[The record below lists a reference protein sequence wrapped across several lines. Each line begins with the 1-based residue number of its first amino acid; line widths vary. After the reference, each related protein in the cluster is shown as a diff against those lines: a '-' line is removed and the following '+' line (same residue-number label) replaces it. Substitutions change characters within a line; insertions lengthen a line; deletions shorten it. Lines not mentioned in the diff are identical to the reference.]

1 MGKVKNKPPVMPWQD
16 LFDFKIYKPTQGR
29 IVRQAT
35 ALALALVVASGV
47 WKLIG
52 ELSDA
57 DTQIIRLGIPLALG
71 LVSAWLIFR
80 LINKP
85 RFADFLISTEAEMA
99 KVSWPSRPE
108 LFRATGVVLVTMLV
122 LAASLFTFDII
133 WQTVFQWL
141 GVLQF

>member
-1 MGKVKNKPPVMPWQD
+1 MGKVKSKTVVMAWQD
-16 LFDFKIYKPTQGR
+16 LFNFEIYKPTQGR

-35 ALALALVVASGV
+35 ALALVLIVGTGV

-52 ELSDA
+52 ELSDT
-57 DTQIIRLGIPLALG
+57 DTKIRLGVPLALG
-71 LVSAWLIFR
+71 VVAGWLIFR

-122 LAASLFTFDII
+122 LAAALFMFDII
-133 WQTVFQWL
+133 WQTMFQWL

>member
-1 MGKVKNKPPVMPWQD
+1 MGKVKDKTAIMAWQD
-16 LFDFKIYKPTQGR
+16 LFNFEIYKPTQGR

-47 WKLIG
+47 WKLIL
-52 ELSDA
+52 ELSGA
-57 DTQIIRLGIPLALG
+57 DTKIRLGIPLTLG
-71 LVSAWLIFR
+71 LVAGWLIFR

-122 LAASLFTFDII
+122 LAAALFMFDII
-133 WQTVFQWL
+133 WQTIFQWL

>member
-1 MGKVKNKPPVMPWQD
+1 MGKVKSKTAIMAWQD
-16 LFDFKIYKPTQGR
+16 LFNFEIYKPTQGR

-52 ELSDA
+52 ELSDT
-57 DTQIIRLGIPLALG
+57 DTKIRLGIPLTLG
-71 LVSAWLIFR
+71 LVAGWLIFR

-122 LAASLFTFDII
+122 LATALFMFDII
-133 WQTVFQWL
+133 WQTAFQWL

>member
-1 MGKVKNKPPVMPWQD
+1 MGKVKNKTALVSWQG
-16 LFDFKIYKPTQGR
+16 LFNFEIYKPTQGR

-35 ALALALVVASGV
+35 ALALALIVLTGV
-47 WKLIG
+47 WEVNG
-52 ELSDA
+52 ELGGASDKF
-57 DTQIIRLGIPLALG
+57 RLGIPLALG
-71 LVSAWLIFR
+71 VVAGWLIFR
-80 LINKP
+80 LYSMP

-122 LAASLFTFDII
+122 LATALFMFDII
-133 WQTVFQWL
+133 WQTMFQWL

>member
-1 MGKVKNKPPVMPWQD
+1 MGKVKSKTVVMAWQD
-16 LFDFKIYKPTQGR
+16 LFNFEIYKPTQGR

-35 ALALALVVASGV
+35 ALALVLIVGTGV

-52 ELSDA
+52 ELSDT
-57 DTQIIRLGIPLALG
+57 DTKIRLGIPLTLG
-71 LVSAWLIFR
+71 VVAGWLIFR
-80 LINKP
+80 MVNRP

-122 LAASLFTFDII
+122 LAAALFMFDII
-133 WQTVFQWL
+133 WQTMFQWL

>member
-1 MGKVKNKPPVMPWQD
+1 MGKVKNKTSIVSWQD
-16 LFDFKIYKPTQGR
+16 LFNFEIYKPTQGR

-35 ALALALVVASGV
+35 ALALTLIIALGV

-52 ELSDA
+52 ELSEYDA
-57 DTQIIRLGIPLALG
+57 KIRLGIPLILG
-71 LVSAWLIFR
+71 VVSGWIIFR
-80 LINKP
+80 LVNKP

-108 LFRATGVVLVTMLV
+108 LFRATGVVLVTMLI
-122 LAASLFTFDII
+122 LAASLFMFDVI